1 VRLAPS
7 ATGALPTVLDLGVAG
22 QSLYAGTER
31 GLWRGGSSGWER
43 VPELETERVEALAG
57 GEGWLLARTPGA
69 VVSLRGGAVERL
81 PLAGPGRG
89 VALWAGAA
97 WFADAGRLWRW
108 DHDGRQSIAA
118 PVAVAA
124 VGAFGGELL
133 IETAHGRYR
142 AGTDGSW
149 EAWPVNA
156 SRLVATG
163 DDRLPVLALWD
174 DGAATLHDPAGR
186 ESVALR
192 L

>member
-1 VRLAPS
+1 
-7 ATGALPTVLDLGVAG
+7 
-22 QSLYAGTER
+22 
-31 GLWRGGSSGWER
+31 
-43 VPELETERVEALAG
+43 
-57 GEGWLLARTPGA
+57 
-69 VVSLRGGAVERL
+69 
-81 PLAGPGRG
+81 

-192 L
+192 LPVPARDVSAAVLRGGQIYLATAGYGLLSSNLLWVGDDSRARVERPDALSSR